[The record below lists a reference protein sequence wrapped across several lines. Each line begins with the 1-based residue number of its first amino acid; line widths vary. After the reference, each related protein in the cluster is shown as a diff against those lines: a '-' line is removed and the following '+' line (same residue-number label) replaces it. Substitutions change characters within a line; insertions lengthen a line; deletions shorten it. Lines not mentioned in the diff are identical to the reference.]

1 MREQKLGVI
10 LSYINLAI
18 TNITGILITPY
29 TIKMLGPSEYGLY
42 SLIGAFVGYLS
53 VLDLGLND
61 TIVRYVAKYR
71 VEENKKEEE
80 NFIAVSFILYIVI
93 GVLLVIVGSF
103 FYFSIDDFFKST
115 LTTVEIEKAKIMVLI
130 LLFNLAITI
139 PGGALVGIC
148 SGYKRFVFPRF
159 LTIIKYVVRVILLC
173 LILYMGSKAIGI
185 VILDT
190 LLNLVFILISIYFV
204 FFKLK
209 VTFKLYELKIPYIK
223 EIFSYSIWVFLYAL
237 TFQFQWRSGQFVIG
251 TNSNTT
257 SVAIFAIGVMLGVY
271 FTTFGNL
278 INGVLLP
285 KAVESIGQ
293 GITNQQLTKQLIRV
307 GRLSMV
313 ILLFILCGFL
323 LLGREFVYLWIGKL
337 YSQAF
342 EIAALI
348 MIVYLIPL
356 TQGYTHSILQAKNL
370 HRVKS
375 ILFFIFTIFGVLLGK
390 FLSNHHGIVGMIIG
404 IASGFLLLHVLLN
417 FYYHFK
423 LGINMLTFFRKGILP
438 FVFPF
443 CIIYGLN
450 YYLISYLE
458 VSWSLFFV
466 KGIIYACCYAVL
478 IYFVVL
484 TKEEKDFFKKTIK
497 IIK

>member
-1 MREQKLGVI
+1 M
-10 LSYINLAI
+10 
-18 TNITGILITPY
+18 
-29 TIKMLGPSEYGLY
+29 
-42 SLIGAFVGYLS
+42 
-53 VLDLGLND
+53 
-61 TIVRYVAKYR
+61 
-71 VEENKKEEE
+71 
-80 NFIAVSFILYIVI
+80 
-93 GVLLVIVGSF
+93 
-103 FYFSIDDFFKST
+103 
-115 LTTVEIEKAKIMVLI
+115 
-130 LLFNLAITI
+130 
-139 PGGALVGIC
+139 
-148 SGYKRFVFPRF
+148 
-159 LTIIKYVVRVILLC
+159 
-173 LILYMGSKAIGI
+173 
-185 VILDT
+185 
-190 LLNLVFILISIYFV
+190 
-204 FFKLK
+204 
-209 VTFKLYELKIPYIK
+209 TFKLYELKIPYIK

-390 FLSNHHGIVGMIIG
+390 FLSDHHGIVGMIIG